1 MAESPKSPSHPSSD
15 RLPFPAE
22 WLHTAPAR
30 AEAALRALSL
40 EDQAR
45 CALMLFGR
53 ERQDF
58 LMLCPQ
64 APAVIQALPPE
75 EVYLTVKEIGEKD
88 ALPVLSVLST
98 PQVQMVLD
106 LECWAG
112 DKFLPERCWHW
123 LELLDQANDRHLL
136 HWFQTEE
143 FEQKVMVL
151 QSLLRVFNCDDAA
164 DGHPGVEHLVSW
176 SPDGVY
182 ELYFKVE
189 ASVPVLKRVLTQ
201 MVSEDPEL
209 FRSLMVAVNVYPV
222 TPTVERAWQWRLS
235 RTAER
240 GLPDFEEAFGVYS
253 ILKPEAL
260 RERPNK
266 KLEFDD
272 GPGAGVAPRFV
283 LCEADPA
290 SFLGQC
296 LALMKNQDRFDAVCW
311 ELMILAN
318 KVLVADRVDLGNLSS
333 RRATLRKTLGYVN
346 LGLELGAGGDIA
358 RGEKLLN
365 QTWLQ
370 ALFQVGYAAC
380 MRLKWDAETLL
391 REKGRLLKKILNPVL
406 QEHLLA
412 LIDRFPKIGVRPL
425 ETETDRET
433 PEIHWR
439 DVASEADLER
449 LRRLLGQWR
458 FETRFVQM
466 ALGLSESE
474 LDRRATEG
482 RFPPTLDELDTLTLT
497 LTAFAHYTL
506 FGTVASE
513 PLADDAAQSFLQ
525 MVFLPSPYPQDEPVV
540 NPDRLE
546 PFQTRLLEG
555 PLAWTKEDRGRLQ
568 ELLAQMSALL
578 VVQFGRLNPR
588 QSVDWQFTRG
598 LWIK

>member
-1 MAESPKSPSHPSSD
+1 MAEFPRSPSHPSND

-40 EDQAR
+40 EEQAR

-88 ALPVLSVLST
+88 ALPLLSVLST

-123 LELLDQANDRHLL
+123 LELLDKANDRHLL

-151 QSLLRVFNCDDAA
+151 QSLVRVFKREDSADAY
-164 DGHPGVEHLVSW
+164 PGVEHLVSW

-182 ELYFKVE
+182 DLFFKIE
-189 ASVPVLKRVLTQ
+189 ASAPVLRRVLTQ
-201 MVSEDPEL
+201 MFSEDPSL
-209 FRSLMVAVNVYPV
+209 FRSLMEAVNLYPV

-253 ILKPEAL
+253 LLKPEAL
-260 RERPNK
+260 KERPYQK
-266 KLEFDD
+266 WEFDD
-272 GPGAGVAPRFV
+272 GPGAGVAPRFA
-283 LCEADPA
+283 LNEADPA

-296 LALMKNQDRFDAVCW
+296 LAVMKNQDRFDTICW
-311 ELMILAN
+311 ELMVLAN
-318 KVLVADRVDLGNLSS
+318 KVLVADRVDLGDLPS

-358 RGEKLLN
+358 RGEKLLG
-365 QTWLQ
+365 QAWMQ

-391 REKGRLLKKILNPVL
+391 REKGGLLRKILNPVL
-406 QEHLLA
+406 QDHLLA
-412 LIDRFPKIGVRPL
+412 LIDRFPKIGVHAL
-425 ETETDRET
+425 KTEPDGET
-433 PEIHWR
+433 PEIQWR
-439 DVASEADLER
+439 DVASLADLER
-449 LRRLLGQWR
+449 LQELTGQWR
-458 FETRFVQM
+458 FETRFVHM

-474 LDRRATEG
+474 LDRRGAEG
-482 RFPPTLDELDTLTLT
+482 RFPPTLDELDTLALT

-513 PLADDAAQSFLQ
+513 PLADDAARSFLQ
-525 MVFLPSPYPQDEPVV
+525 MVFLPSPYPEDEPVV
-540 NPDRLE
+540 NPDLLE
-546 PFQTRLLEG
+546 PFQARLLEG
-555 PLAWTKEDRGRLQ
+555 PLAWTEGDRGRLQ
-568 ELLAQMSALL
+568 QLLARMSARL
-578 VVQFGRLNPR
+578 VDQFGWLNPR
-588 QSVDWQFTRG
+588 QPVDWRFTRG